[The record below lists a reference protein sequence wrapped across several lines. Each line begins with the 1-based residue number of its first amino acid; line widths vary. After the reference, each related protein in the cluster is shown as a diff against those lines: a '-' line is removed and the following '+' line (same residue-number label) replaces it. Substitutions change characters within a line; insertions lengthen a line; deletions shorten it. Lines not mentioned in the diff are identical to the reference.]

1 MYGHCYSQLV
11 NNSSFASE
19 RFVGVKLSLALPE
32 CDPDGVGLLG
42 RLVRLGSCGLEQE
55 QVGPQH
61 HGKTSK
67 TVK

>member
-1 MYGHCYSQLV
+1 MYT
-11 NNSSFASE
+11 
-19 RFVGVKLSLALPE
+19 VKLSLAIPE

-61 HGKTSK
+61 HGTTSK
-67 TVK
+67 TVQYMNDSMADIDILILY